1 MEKHTIFKDLYGG
14 SESKG
19 EYVFY
24 AKELMLKNGKE
35 EENIMSNEMPVYD
48 LKALSKKLNIG
59 IRTLR
64 EYIKRGDL
72 KARKIGK
79 AYYVTEVS
87 LMAFLG
93 PDS

>member
-1 MEKHTIFKDLYGG
+1 
-14 SESKG
+14 
-19 EYVFY
+19 
-24 AKELMLKNGKE
+24 
-35 EENIMSNEMPVYD
+35 MSNETPIYD

-79 AYYVTEVS
+79 AYYITEPN
-87 LMAFLG
+87 LLAFLG
-93 PDS
+93 PKS